1 MGLNVGDLVQLI
13 DLRRA
18 GVSFDSVIT
27 LGRQFTIGA
36 PEEFARLLI
45 EKGYPAADVQ
55 ELVKQDLTYVDP
67 ILRFLGAQTVDSMDY
82 SDYESATVI
91 HDLNQPLPGHLKR
104 RYSLVIDGGTI
115 EHVFNAPEALR
126 TALEL
131 PAKDGYLFMLQPA
144 NNQCGHGFYQFSP
157 ELMFRLLVPENGYRL
172 ERVALCETFPRN
184 GYRAGAIAEVRDPAE
199 LGYRNIL
206 DSGVSVNI
214 LSIAQRVEV
223 KNVLESPPLQSD
235 YAAVWNEFADKK
247 TTDLKWAGPNV
258 RGLKQRLI
266 ATLDARYPRLMAVT
280 RTLSDPL
287 KNPRFYKN

>member
-91 HDLNQPLPGHLKR
+91 HDLNQPLPGHLKAGR
-104 RYSLVIDGGTI
+104 LSMCSMHRKPCGPRWNCPRKTAICLCCSLPTTSAGMGSTSS
-115 EHVFNAPEALR
+115 A
-126 TALEL
+126 
-131 PAKDGYLFMLQPA
+131 
-144 NNQCGHGFYQFSP
+144 
-157 ELMFRLLVPENGYRL
+157 
-172 ERVALCETFPRN
+172 RN
-184 GYRAGAIAEVRDPAE
+184 
-199 LGYRNIL
+199 
-206 DSGVSVNI
+206 
-214 LSIAQRVEV
+214 
-223 KNVLESPPLQSD
+223 
-235 YAAVWNEFADKK
+235 
-247 TTDLKWAGPNV
+247 
-258 RGLKQRLI
+258 
-266 ATLDARYPRLMAVT
+266 
-280 RTLSDPL
+280 
-287 KNPRFYKN
+287 